1 MLSCRRRARE
11 LRRGSAST
19 GSGSHVRIAR
29 SAASSSC
36 APASLSACARM
47 HGTDGGRCCQ
57 HGLSSA
63 QSHWQLAL
71 ADEAPAQFRACE

>member
-19 GSGSHVRIAR
+19 GSGSHVRMLR

-36 APASLSACARM
+36 APESLSACARV
-47 HGTDGGRCCQ
+47 GEESTI
-57 HGLSSA
+57 
-63 QSHWQLAL
+63 SHRDIRMSLVQPLIERRL
-71 ADEAPAQFRACE
+71 